1 MNSDQEMKNYMA
13 KDSDDF
19 YHPGIVTYIF
29 LLTLHLGTKISLL
42 LHFCF
47 SSDSVRSFPY

>member
-1 MNSDQEMKNYMA
+1 MNSDQKMKNFMA

-19 YHPGIVTYIF
+19 FHPEIVTCIF

-42 LHFCF
+42 LHFYF